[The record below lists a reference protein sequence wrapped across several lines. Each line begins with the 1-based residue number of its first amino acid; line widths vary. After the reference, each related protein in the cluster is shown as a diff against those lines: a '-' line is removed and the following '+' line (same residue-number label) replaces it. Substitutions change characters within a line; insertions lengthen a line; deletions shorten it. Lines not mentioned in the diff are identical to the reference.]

1 MEDHSI
7 EKNEALVSPA
17 RRRLL
22 AKAGTYAVVTPPA
35 VSFMLSTALAG
46 DSVAKS
52 GGGDQPW
59 KQRWQERKAQQKLAR
74 KAANKEARRAAKK
87 AANKAARKAARKAAK
102 N

>member
-1 MEDHSI
+1 MEDHNM
-7 EKNEALVSPA
+7 KQNEALVSPA

-59 KQRWQERKAQQKLAR
+59 KQRWQERKLQQKQ
-74 KAANKEARRAAKK
+74 
-87 AANKAARKAARKAAK
+87 ANKAARKAAKKAAKKAARKAARQ
-102 N
+102 